1 MNPRAAQA
9 SADRDIDETGSW
21 LSIGDLMSGLLMLF
35 AVLLIATLTLINEN
49 QDQRIIIIQTLKET
63 LENADFEV
71 EVNPKTGDISILD
84 SVLFKPNQSAV
95 TQAGKEFLASFVP
108 TYSKALLADPIV
120 AEQISYIIIEGHS
133 DSLGP
138 IIYNMNLSIDRA
150 KSVFNEVSEIDISER
165 GELIA
170 RLLVAGRGEADSY
183 QAYQRKQDRKVVFRI
198 QFKNEKFWAQLKDI
212 LSMNKD

>member
-1 MNPRAAQA
+1 
-9 SADRDIDETGSW
+9 
-21 LSIGDLMSGLLMLF
+21 
-35 AVLLIATLTLINEN
+35 NEN

-212 LSMNKD
+212 LSMNK